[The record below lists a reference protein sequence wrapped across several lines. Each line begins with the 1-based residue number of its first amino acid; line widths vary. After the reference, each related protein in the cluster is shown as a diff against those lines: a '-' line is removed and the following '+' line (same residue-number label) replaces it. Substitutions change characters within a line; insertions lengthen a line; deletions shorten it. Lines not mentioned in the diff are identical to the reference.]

1 VTCSCT
7 HIALCHQYRASTAA
21 NDGECLAPQ
30 CPCGGY
36 ESGESALGIRG
47 NDVSA
52 WDNRSSTKD
61 GPGDSLLAQR
71 VEVPGPRPT
80 LQRSAEL

>member
-1 VTCSCT
+1 VTCHCT

-36 ESGESALGIRG
+36 ESGESALGIR
-47 NDVSA
+47 DL
-52 WDNRSSTKD
+52 STAERYPCETSR
-61 GPGDSLLAQR
+61 GPDRANESDPLATDLRTQK
-71 VEVPGPRPT
+71 G
-80 LQRSAEL
+80 A

>member
-1 VTCSCT
+1 MTCHCSHT
-7 HIALCHQYRASTAA
+7 ALCHQYRASTAA

-52 WDNRSSTKD
+52 WDNGDVKREPDRANESDPLATVST
-61 GPGDSLLAQR
+61 
-71 VEVPGPRPT
+71 RPKG
-80 LQRSAEL
+80 A

>member
-1 VTCSCT
+1 MTCSCT
-7 HIALCHQYRASTAA
+7 HIALAHQYRASTAA

-47 NDVSA
+47 NAVSVWENGRTTESA
-52 WDNRSSTKD
+52 PSQCDLTR
-61 GPGDSLLAQR
+61 GDDHIQLR
-71 VEVPGPRPT
+71 T
-80 LQRSAEL
+80 L

>member
-1 VTCSCT
+1 MTCSCT

-36 ESGESALGIRG
+36 ESGEQALGMG
-47 NDVSA
+47 GLGVA
-52 WDNRSSTKD
+52 GCDNESGPEGALTPSPALTPHHSTT
-61 GPGDSLLAQR
+61 P
-71 VEVPGPRPT
+71 
-80 LQRSAEL
+80 RSAG